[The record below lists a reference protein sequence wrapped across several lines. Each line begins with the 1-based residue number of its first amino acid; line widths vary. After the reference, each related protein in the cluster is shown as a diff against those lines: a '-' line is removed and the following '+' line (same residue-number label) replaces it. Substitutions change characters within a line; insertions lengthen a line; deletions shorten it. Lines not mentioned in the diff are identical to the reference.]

1 MANLP
6 VLRSRE
12 QIIGDLIDGFLARVK
27 DVNDLNRASVISQFF
42 YAIGQGNFKA
52 AASVITMVDAL
63 AVDRAT
69 GEALQRL
76 AADAGVKISSGT
88 YSSGRVTIRDLSFSK
103 ISTNIF
109 SGQPAPVAG
118 STNLYVVDASKM
130 NTTGGKLFIGRGT
143 PNVEGPLTFTS
154 VQPEAG
160 GAYWSITLDVASP
173 TTKFHNNGESIVIAQ
188 GGNRKINSGTAV
200 RTPAGS
206 GVSSVDFKT
215 VSPATIPDG
224 EVTVDSVPIA
234 ATTLGPKGNVPR
246 GAIREAVGL
255 PFTSSVFNDNA
266 FVNGIA
272 PDDED
277 AIRKKIKE
285 AEQAK
290 SKGTEQAI
298 KIAAVGITSTD
309 DLKKVQSSNILRSPD
324 SSAAL
329 IFDDGGGYEPV
340 FSGIGIE
347 QIIDDALGGE
357 KELQLRKLP
366 IVSARVKSIEISPFK
381 SLVGKA
387 LSVTIQGEETTHYF
401 QSSDFRVADSATAYE
416 VASSINGDPNINFLA
431 ATNSGGSN
439 IVIYP
444 RDIKKNDI
452 TVNRLSVNDAND
464 YLGFQTTTQYTLLL
478 YKNDHILYQ
487 DGLSATVTT
496 RLKSSWST
504 SISEGDTLIYS
515 VDGTPEIQVT
525 FTKEE
530 FQKFDLTATVNA
542 FTDID
547 TWIKVMNHLMTGVIV
562 TKSGEQVDMTSA
574 RGQSNE
580 ASMEIIGGTIKDKMF
595 ATGVAIAVDGKQ
607 SDYTL
612 NRQTGQIGLTDAL
625 SAQDKVSAG
634 SSFTRA
640 NVSTTQLSDGPSSAG
655 NIWAVVD
662 GGVKTFPTGLEGNT
676 TTNFSKASSKI
687 TITTTTPNSDP
698 VGFDQVEVGDWI
710 VIWAEQVDNIN
721 YPVLFNYQG
730 FWPVES
736 VVRGQVVVDDGN
748 RARGAGGSLVI
759 PTDRIT
765 FVRTKAPVQKL
776 SFTVGSLSNFVSEI
790 EAGLV
795 GIQAEVVGST
805 VRISTLTA
813 DSFGEL
819 AIIAADSQGKA
830 VGINVGDII
839 QNIPS
844 QKGFVATADSEAG
857 MPSFSY
863 DTLGTYLSDDEF
875 TNPLYEE
882 VGGTRDD
889 FVEILNR
896 YDIDAKSLID
906 LPDANKDRRFFVTNY
921 DPTLDKLDL
930 KPKRFS
936 MADSSLLKT
945 GDRYFLRTSYQF
957 DSGDT
962 ATTIVDGDITT
973 KIFGLPVARKLNV
986 NTHSTPT
993 LNDFSADDGESSLEL
1008 SNSSSFLGFDFN
1020 DWKVWRQAVTLLTD
1034 GATYGLRIRSADSGP
1049 AGDTIRSGLIYPKT
1063 LDQTAIDIVINNAE
1077 MIDVGIVI
1085 PVKTPR
1091 TPNWDAT
1098 TSFTTDIQKI
1108 PGTGK
1113 DKVIYTYKVGTE
1125 PDFIGAGV
1133 IIGDLVLINNA
1144 SDFLEENKDIEAK
1157 VVSVNATDFAIEIP
1171 ADIAINDN
1179 IVISQG
1185 QNIGRTL
1192 TVTTPQPHKIIQGD
1206 RVGIFGTALADGLTA
1221 PMDGSYFATVID
1233 ATNSSFTV
1241 PLGLNVPGG
1250 LIESATH
1257 SSNVVTI
1264 KTYDPHGL
1272 NLNNVI
1278 TVTGAG
1284 GVDGTSVVY
1293 KIIDANRFQFVK
1305 EGSSPSSS
1313 SGRFD
1318 FQSLGSDFSVDISAL
1333 TKTLGTVTVNT
1344 SSPHNLD
1351 DADVAVV
1358 QISGAVISTY
1368 GGRNEIQSVKNNKM
1382 PASGTFT
1389 LSDGVDTS
1397 APLPYNASPGAVQ
1410 AAINGF
1416 TAYSTVRVEGGFSQ
1430 GGFVI
1435 VYEGA
1440 DGNTNQPQITAPSNS
1455 LIDGSAHNEF
1465 QKIGYHVLPSMGTH
1479 QLSYNGIPTGQINPL
1494 LGNAHVKT
1502 QIEVA
1507 TGAGTVNVTGSAIDG
1522 YQVEFTGALANTNVF
1537 PLIPFSS
1544 SVLGVSL
1551 GTSTLLGTSN
1561 DIPVGANEK
1570 HRIRIDNVPETGFF
1584 KLVINGEITTD
1595 LTVAGGT
1602 AAIKSAIEALT
1613 IVSGFVTVT
1622 QINGSGYVQ
1631 YDIEY
1636 LGNYPLLV
1644 PAATWLIATPYVI
1657 GNIVFFQ
1664 GSNWKA
1670 IANSTGQAP
1679 GPTTLAFWEEVGGVV
1694 SAIQGS
1700 QPLIGYDVA
1709 GSTVIA
1715 FSSGGDTIKF
1725 FDAGAYNAVTVGDY
1739 VEFTSGA
1746 FNGGQYAI
1754 LSRSVILSDIDFG
1767 GVTTYNFQL
1776 DNSFIGNLTN
1786 SNFSL
1791 KKPSKL
1797 SAIRKVSGRATP
1809 PLTPEKNVLKV
1820 STSVYNAVEA
1830 GERIR
1835 ITSSPNI
1842 GAIYVV
1848 KSKAIVGLDNIIYTT
1863 EAVAA
1868 TLVTGDGFEVRDLVP
1883 ILTAPSL
1890 DGRAGSPVTLT
1901 INTDLA
1907 GITSAVYTIGDLV
1920 RYAGNTYVAIV
1931 SGATGIPNITPTNWA
1946 ITTIDINGYFVVS
1959 SVLSPNQFTYAHYHT
1974 LGTNTC
1980 EQGVAIRQR
1989 TKAKLARSLGHSS
2002 SVLSFAEIGTTAQEI
2017 VDFITQNKSDLL
2029 SAAIELPYTGAEPV
2043 LTSTKDNDIGIG
2055 FLIGTAI
2062 SLKTTKASR
2071 VIEVTVNGFIRE
2083 GSTIYL
2089 SSSNKSEYDG
2099 SYAVFSQRQSG
2110 INWIVTLQSAIFA
2123 SATTTTVLT
2132 SGVYQGET
2140 DYIALRDG
2148 ENSVKITDLTSLIG
2162 SPQFQTKQPWNLI
2175 PTINEEI
2182 RLVATNTAQLT
2193 AFWNRL
2199 VVTGISNVTAVE
2211 NSEYE
2216 RQLQITTNKFGSTGS
2231 IQFTG
2236 GTANSSTVAIVGSG
2250 SELNEKVG
2258 VFKLPYELR
2267 KGISRKSWIR
2277 MEQTVRLNKIIG
2289 FEGSTVLRVYPDGVE
2304 ILSATPGSFQT
2315 KRAVT
2320 ADETSAFRVE
2330 KHGKFVAIIGISG
2343 TDLGLDVGAVQEG
2356 DWVRMVNNAA
2366 TAYDVLA
2373 NYSIGARVLSGGL
2386 NWTAI
2391 RANGPLSTVV
2401 NPIPTNEWDVDTE
2414 YTTNATVTYG
2424 NKAYVYIG
2432 GLPTQGEYP
2441 NDVANTNWKLVWEVR
2456 EWAGGNAGIFK
2467 VVRIFGSNSFWIENE
2482 NVVEAMNYLGDPDNI
2497 AFYSY
2502 DSVMPGDTL
2511 VISGNILAAA
2521 NAGRY
2526 TVKDET
2532 AGVGYSFP
2540 TATRLWT
2547 APIAVASGIG
2557 GITLGDSY
2565 TQVNAEE
2572 ASPMRA
2578 WKRVLAIGPGD
2589 GGLANVIVDSPNL
2602 MNRFSSSN
2610 AAYVE
2615 VQSKLGYDTVPAFG
2629 IDAYKSYGGLIKA
2642 LNRVIYGDPTSPA
2655 EYPGVRAAGT
2665 SIDIREAI
2673 IKRIYISLSVRV
2685 RTGISFSDIRESIK
2699 SSVAGYVNNLNTG
2712 EQVALSK
2719 VVEAASKVNG
2729 VSSVVITSPTYDSS
2743 ADQIPVGAQEKAKIV
2758 DPTFDVTVSI
2768 LGL

>member
-6 VLRSRE
+6 ELRSRE
-12 QIIGDLIDGFLARVK
+12 MIIGDLIDGFLARVK

-52 AASVITMVDAL
+52 AANVITMVDAL
-63 AVDRAT
+63 SVDRAT

-130 NTTGGKLFIGRGT
+130 NAAGGKLFIGRGT
-143 PNVEGPLTFTS
+143 PNAEGPLNFTS
-154 VQPEAG
+154 VQAEAG

-173 TTKFHNNGESIVIAQ
+173 TTKFHNNGESIVVAQ
-188 GGNRKINSGTAV
+188 GGNRKINAGTVV
-200 RTPAGS
+200 RTLSGS

-224 EVTVDSVPIA
+224 EVVVDSVPVVSTVI
-234 ATTLGPKGNVPR
+234 GPKGNVPR
-246 GAIREAVGL
+246 GSIREVVGL
-255 PFTSSVFNDNA
+255 PFTSSSFNENA
-266 FVNGIA
+266 FVNGVP

-298 KIAAVGITSTD
+298 KIASVGVSSTD

-329 IFDDGGGYEPV
+329 IFDDGGENELL

-347 QIIDDALGGE
+347 QVIDDALGGE
-357 KELQLRKLP
+357 KELQLRKFP
-366 IVSARVKSIEISPFK
+366 VVSARVKSIEVSPFK
-381 SLVGKA
+381 SLAGKT
-387 LSVTIQGEETTHYF
+387 LSVTVQGEETSHYF
-401 QSSDFRVADSATAYE
+401 QESDFRVIDSATSYE
-416 VASSINGDPNINFLA
+416 VTSSINGNPNLNFLA
-431 ATNSGGSN
+431 TTSDGGNN
-439 IVIYP
+439 IIIYP

-452 TVNRLSVNDAND
+452 TVNRISSNDAND
-464 YLGFQTTTQYTLLL
+464 LIGFQTTTQYTLIM
-478 YKNDHILYQ
+478 YKNDRILYQ
-487 DGLSATVTT
+487 DGLVAAVTT
-496 RLKSSWST
+496 RLKSAWST

-515 VDGTPEIQVT
+515 VDGTPEIQII

-542 FTDID
+542 FTNID
-547 TWIKVMNHLMTGVIV
+547 VWIKVMNHLMTGVIV
-562 TKSGEQVDMTSA
+562 SKSGEQITMTSA
-574 RGQSNE
+574 RGQSND
-580 ASMEIIGGTIKDKMF
+580 ASIEILGGTLKDKIFTSGIAIIGK
-595 ATGVAIAVDGKQ
+595 GKQ

-612 NRQTGQIGLTDAL
+612 NRQTGQIGLNEAL
-625 SAQDKVSAG
+625 QSQDKISAG

-640 NVSTTQLSDGPSSAG
+640 NISTTQLSNGPSSAG
-655 NIWAVVD
+655 NIWMVVD
-662 GGVKTFPTGLEGNT
+662 GGVKTIPAGIEGNT
-676 TTNFSKASSKI
+676 VTNFSKSLSKI
-687 TITTTTPNSDP
+687 TIKSTAPNLDP
-698 VGFDQVEVGDWI
+698 VGFDQVVPGDWM
-710 VIWAEQVDNIN
+710 VIWAEQSDNIN
-721 YPVLFNYQG
+721 YPSLFNFQG

-736 VVRGQVVVDDGN
+736 VTRGEIIVDDGN
-748 RARGAGGSLVI
+748 RARGAGGPLVI

-776 SFTVGSLSNFVSEI
+776 SFTVGPLSSFITEI
-790 EAGLV
+790 ESGLE
-795 GIQAEVVGST
+795 GIDAEVVGAT
-805 VRISTLTA
+805 VRISTITA
-813 DSFGEL
+813 NSSGEI

-830 VGINVGDII
+830 IGINVGDIV
-839 QNIPS
+839 QNISS
-844 QKGFVATADSEAG
+844 QKGFVTTEDSEAG

-863 DTLGTYLSDDEF
+863 DNLGSYIDDDQF
-875 TNPLYEE
+875 VNPLYEE
-882 VGGTRDD
+882 IGGTRDD
-889 FVEILNR
+889 FIEILNR
-896 YDIDAKSLID
+896 YNIDSKNLTV
-906 LPDANKDRRFFVTNY
+906 LTDANKDRRIFVTNY
-921 DPTLDKLDL
+921 DPSLDELNLD
-930 KPKRFS
+930 PKRFS
-936 MADSSLLKT
+936 QADSSLLKT

-962 ATTIVDGDITT
+962 ATVIVDGDIAT
-973 KIFGLPVARKLNV
+973 KIFGLPVARKIIV
-986 NTHSTPT
+986 NAHSTPS
-993 LNDFSADDGESSLEL
+993 LNDFSADDGESSLAL

-1020 DWKVWRQAVTLLTD
+1020 DWKVWRKASALLTD
-1034 GATYGLRIRSADSGP
+1034 SATYGLRIQSADSGP
-1049 AGDTIRSGLIYPKT
+1049 AGDTIRVGLIYPKT
-1063 LDQTAIDIVINNAE
+1063 IDQTSIDVAINNAE
-1077 MIDVGIVI
+1077 MIDVGIII
-1085 PVKTPR
+1085 PIKTPR

-1098 TSFTTDIQKI
+1098 TSFTTSIQKI

-1113 DKVIYTYKVGTE
+1113 DKVIYTYKIGTE
-1125 PDFIGAGV
+1125 PDFVGAGV
-1133 IIGDLVLINNA
+1133 IVGDLVLINNA
-1144 SDFLEENKDIEAK
+1144 SDLLEENKAIEAK

-1192 TVTTPQPHKIIQGD
+1192 TVTTPQSHKIIQGD

-1221 PMDGSYFATVID
+1221 PMDGSYFATIID
-1233 ATNSSFTV
+1233 DTNFTV

-1278 TVTGAG
+1278 AVTGAG
-1284 GVDGTSVVY
+1284 GVDGTAVVY

-1305 EGSSPSSS
+1305 EGSSPSAS

-1333 TKTLGTVTVNT
+1333 TKTLGTVTVST
-1344 SSPHNLD
+1344 SAPHSLD
-1351 DADVAVV
+1351 AADVV

-1368 GGRNEIQSVKNNKM
+1368 GGRNEIQSIKNNKM

-1416 TAYSTVRVEGGFSQ
+1416 AAYSTVRVEGGFSQ

-1435 VYEGA
+1435 VYEGV
-1440 DGNTNQPQITAPSNS
+1440 DGNTNQPQITTPSNS

-1479 QLSYNGIPTGQINPL
+1479 QMSYNGIPTGQINPL

-1522 YQVEFTGALANTNVF
+1522 YQVEFIGALANTNVF

-1584 KLVINGEITTD
+1584 KLVINGEVTAD

-1622 QINGSGYVQ
+1622 QINGPGYIQ

-1644 PAATWLIATPYVI
+1644 PAATWLIATPYII

-1670 IANSTGQAP
+1670 ITNSTGQAP
-1679 GPTTLAFWEEVGGVV
+1679 GPTTLAFWEEVGGVI

-1700 QPLIGYDVA
+1700 QPLIGYEVA

-1776 DNSFIGNLTN
+1776 ANNFIGNLTN

-1791 KKPSKL
+1791 KKPSKI
-1797 SAIRKVSGRATP
+1797 SATRKVSGRATP
-1809 PLTPEKNVLKV
+1809 PLTPEKNILKV
-1820 STSVYNAVEA
+1820 STSVYNAVEV

-1848 KSKAIVGLDNIIYTT
+1848 KSKTVIGLDNIIYTT

-1883 ILTAPSL
+1883 ILTAPPL
-1890 DGRAGSPVTLT
+1890 DGINGSPVTLT
-1901 INTDLA
+1901 VNTDLA
-1907 GITSAVYTIGDLV
+1907 GITSAVYNIGDLV

-1959 SVLSPNQFTYAHYHT
+1959 NVLSPNQFTYAHYHT

-1980 EQGVAIRQR
+1980 EQGVVIRQR

-2017 VDFITQNKSDLL
+2017 VDFVTQNKSDLL
-2029 SAAIELPYTGAEPV
+2029 RAAVELPYTGAEPV

-2071 VIEVTVNGFIRE
+2071 VIEVTVNGFVRE

-2099 SYAVFSQRQSG
+2099 SYAVFSQRESG
-2110 INWIVTLQSAIFA
+2110 LNWIVTLQSTIFA
-2123 SATTTTVLT
+2123 STTTTTSLT

-2162 SPQFQTKQPWNLI
+2162 NPQFQTKQPWNLI
-2175 PTINEEI
+2175 PTIGEEI
-2182 RLVATNTAQLT
+2182 RLVSTNTKQLT
-2193 AFWNRL
+2193 EFWNRL
-2199 VVTGISNVTAVE
+2199 VVTGISNVASIE
-2211 NSEYE
+2211 NSEYD
-2216 RQLQITTNKFGSTGS
+2216 RQIQITTNKFGSSGS

-2236 GTANSSTVAIVGSG
+2236 GTANNLNIAIVGSG
-2250 SELNEKVG
+2250 SELNGKVG

-2267 KGISRKSWIR
+2267 KGINRKSWLR
-2277 MEQTVRLNKIIG
+2277 MEQTVRLNKITE
-2289 FEGSTVLRVYPDGVE
+2289 FAGSTVLRVYPDSIE
-2304 ILSATPGSFQT
+2304 ILGATPGSFQT
-2315 KRAVT
+2315 KRITT
-2320 ADETSAFRVE
+2320 ADETSVIKIE
-2330 KHGKFVAIIGISG
+2330 KHGKFMAIIGIG
-2343 TDLGLDVGAVQEG
+2343 GADLGLDVGAVQEG
-2356 DWVRMVNNAA
+2356 DWVRIINTPS

-2373 NYSIGARVLSGGL
+2373 NYSIGARVLSAGL

-2391 RANGPLSTVV
+2391 KANGPLSTVV
-2401 NPIPTNEWDVDTE
+2401 NPIPGDEWNIDTE
-2414 YTTNATVTYG
+2414 YTTNDIVTYE
-2424 NKAYVYIG
+2424 NKAYIYT
-2432 GLPTQGEYP
+2432 GLVPVQGDYP
-2441 NDVANTNWKLVWEVR
+2441 NDIANTDWELVWEVR
-2456 EWAGGNAGIFK
+2456 EWDGGNTGIFK
-2467 VVRIFGSNSFWIENE
+2467 VVRTFGSNSFWIENE
-2482 NVVEAMNYLGDPDNI
+2482 NGLEGMNHLGNSLNM
-2497 AFYSY
+2497 AFYRY

-2511 VISGNILAAA
+2511 VVSGNILSAA

-2526 TVKDET
+2526 TVRDET
-2532 AGVGYSFP
+2532 SGIGYFFP
-2540 TATRLWT
+2540 TSTKIWT
-2547 APIAVASGIG
+2547 DPIAVASGVG
-2557 GITLGDSY
+2557 GITLGDNY
-2565 TQVNAEE
+2565 IQVNVEE
-2572 ASPMRA
+2572 SSPMRA

-2589 GGLANVIVDSPNL
+2589 SGLANVIVDSPNL

-2610 AAYVE
+2610 AAYIE
-2615 VQSKLGYDTVPAFG
+2615 VQGKLGYDTVPSFG
-2629 IDAYKSYGGLIKA
+2629 IDAYKSYGGLIKS

-2673 IKRIYISLSVRV
+2673 IKRIYIALSVRV
-2685 RTGISFSDIRESIK
+2685 RTGISFNDIRESIK
-2699 SSVAGYVNNLNTG
+2699 ASVAGYVNNLGTG

-2729 VSSVVITSPTYDSS
+2729 VSSVVITSPAYNSG
-2743 ADQIPVGAQEKAKIV
+2743 ADRISIGAQEKPKIV
-2758 DPTFDVTVSI
+2758 DPSFDVTVSI
-2768 LGL
+2768 LST